1 MCVSGVGR
9 QVRWGLVY
17 CGLGHPGSPTG
28 GFYSSSKPAWTGSPV
43 ESTLLEQRAK
53 LAQPL
58 EAQAGTPW
66 LLPHAVDQSKSQ
78 ASSHSRGGEKDSFL
92 SKRSSKVT
100 LPSSLDKRRGLICG
114 HYCCLQQDYRDL
126 TNITTPYILPPLPDC
141 IFKQITLNPNRPFH
155 NSRIWCWIWR
165 SPINMEPSEIL
176 MWFYCTKF

>member
-1 MCVSGVGR
+1 MVSNLGWAWLCVCLESAARSAEVWFIVGWGTLALL
-9 QVRWGLVY
+9 QV
-17 CGLGHPGSPTG
+17 
-28 GFYSSSKPAWTGSPV
+28 A
-43 ESTLLEQRAK
+43 STLPASQPGLAHLWKARFWNSEQSLHSHWKPRLE
-53 LAQPL
+53 
-58 EAQAGTPW
+58 AGTPW

-155 NSRIWCWIWR
+155 NSRIWC
-165 SPINMEPSEIL
+165 
-176 MWFYCTKF
+176 